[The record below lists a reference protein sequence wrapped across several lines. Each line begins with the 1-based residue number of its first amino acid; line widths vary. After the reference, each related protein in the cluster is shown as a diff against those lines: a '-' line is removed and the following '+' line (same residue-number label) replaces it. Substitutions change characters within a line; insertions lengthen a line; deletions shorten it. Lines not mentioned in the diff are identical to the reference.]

1 MVYLGILV
9 LFCAAIGLSPKL
21 QTLHRNNYQVYITLC
36 GTVIAL
42 VSGLRTYHTGSPDTR
57 AYADL
62 FDSMRLFD
70 SFKIYYDLYLADNG
84 FLLSESF
91 FNIFVFLLGRV
102 TDNAHWLVF
111 LTSVYIT
118 VCTCAF
124 IRENSCDAPL
134 SIVMYICLGLFTFN
148 MNGMRQAM
156 AMSTCLLAYHFARKR
171 KFFPFVLLVLF
182 AMQFHK
188 TAVCFAPVYFLPLLK
203 NSQGNWF
210 LFLVGLVIFLFSLD
224 KLVLTYNDMSG
235 KDYISTE
242 SATGGGLV
250 VILLYIGG
258 IVLAVLQSQVLQDRW
273 TRVAMFGT
281 MVGLAS
287 YVSRFFSNQMME
299 RISYYY
305 FYFLLLLVPKS
316 IKNLDDKEQE
326 LVKVFLVLASVLLF
340 TYRNVNGDF
349 KDFHFF
355 F

>member
-1 MVYLGILV
+1 MLYLLILA
-9 LFCAAIGLSPKL
+9 LFCVVVGMSPKF
-21 QTLHRNNYQVYITLC
+21 QSLHRNNYQVYIVVC
-36 GTVIAL
+36 GTLIAL

-57 AYADL
+57 AYADA
-62 FDSMRLFD
+62 FDRMRLFD
-70 SFKIYYDLYLADNG
+70 TFKTYYDIYLADNG

-91 FNIFVFLLGRV
+91 FHLFVFLLGRV
-102 TDNAHWLVF
+102 TDSAHWLVF

-118 VCTCAF
+118 VCTCVF
-124 IRENSCDAPL
+124 IKENSCDAPL
-134 SIVMYICLGLFTFN
+134 SLVMYVCLGLFTFN
-148 MNGMRQAM
+148 MNGMRQAI
-156 AMSTCLLAYHFARKR
+156 AMSTCLLAYHFVRKR
-171 KFFPFVLLVLF
+171 KFIPFVLMILL

-224 KLVLTYNDMSG
+224 KLVLTYNDVSG
-235 KDYISTE
+235 KDYIATE

-258 IVLAVLQSQVLQDRW
+258 IVLTVLQSPVLLDRW

-340 TYRNVNGDF
+340 TYRNINGDF